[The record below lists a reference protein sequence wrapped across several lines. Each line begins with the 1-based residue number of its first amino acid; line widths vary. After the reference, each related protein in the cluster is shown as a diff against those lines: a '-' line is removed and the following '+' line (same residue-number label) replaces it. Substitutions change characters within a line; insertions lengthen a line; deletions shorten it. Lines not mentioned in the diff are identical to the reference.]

1 MFLSDFRNLAAG
13 ADAIALAVP
22 PALPVPADAVALER
36 MAGVLAHDFNNLL
49 TVVMS
54 AAEQLSGGLA
64 QGSEQQE
71 LAMVGLQAAERSAQM
86 LARMVALSEQRP
98 SCAAPIHAGD
108 VLRSAMRFVRHV
120 APAGVEVALEIAT
133 GDAAVLADRL
143 ALENALLNLCIN
155 AGDAMPGGGRLKL
168 SAQLRHIDA
177 NEAPMLDLQPGGY
190 VCFAV
195 ADTGEGMAPHILA
208 RATQPYFTTKG
219 DRGTGLGLSS
229 VKDFARAS
237 GGGLAIASRLG
248 EGATVSLYL
257 PVDTGRA

>member
-1 MFLSDFRNLAAG
+1 MFLSDFRSLAAG
-13 ADAIALAVP
+13 VDAFPLV
-22 PALPVPADAVALER
+22 VPAPGEGQSLQR

-64 QGSEQQE
+64 EGSEQRE
-71 LAMVGLQAAERSAQM
+71 LAMVGLQAAERSAEM
-86 LARMVALSEQRP
+86 LARLVALSEQRTAA
-98 SCAAPIHAGD
+98 AAPLHAGD

-120 APAGVEVALEIAT
+120 APAGVEVAVEAVS

-155 AGDAMPGGGRLKL
+155 AGHAMPGGGRLRL
-168 SAQLRHIDA
+168 AAELRDVQGAEASA
-177 NEAPMLDLQPGGY
+177 LDVTPGAY
-190 VCFAV
+190 VCFTV

-229 VKDFARAS
+229 VKDFARAA
-237 GGGLAIASRLG
+237 GGGLAIGSRLG
-248 EGATVSLYL
+248 EGTTVSLFL
-257 PVDTGRA
+257 PTATLAA

>member
-13 ADAIALAVP
+13 ADAFS
-22 PALPVPADAVALER
+22 LPMPTGLHGGADAASLER
-36 MAGVLAHDFNNLL
+36 LAGVLAHDFNNLL

-64 QGSEQQE
+64 EGSEQRE

-86 LARMVALSEQRP
+86 LARLVALSEQGAA
-98 SCAAPIHAGD
+98 SAAPLNAGD
-108 VLRSAMRFVRHV
+108 VLRSAMRFVPHV
-120 APAGVEVALEIAT
+120 APNGVEIAT
-133 GDAAVLADRL
+133 AIATGETAVLADRL

-155 AGDAMPGGGRLKL
+155 AGDAMPGGGRLQV
-168 SAQLRHIDA
+168 AAELRDIDA
-177 NEAPMLDLQPGGY
+177 EAADILDVGPGTY
-190 VCFAV
+190 VCFIV

-229 VKDFARAS
+229 VNDFARAA
-237 GGGLAIASRLG
+237 GGGLSIASRLG
-248 EGATVSLYL
+248 EGTTVSLLL
-257 PVDTGRA
+257 PVAH

>member
-13 ADAIALAVP
+13 ADKVALEVP
-22 PALPVPADAVALER
+22 PALTEPADVVSLER

-64 QGSEQQE
+64 LGSDRQE

-86 LARMVALSEQRP
+86 LARLVALSEQRP
-98 SCAAPIHAGD
+98 SAAAAIHAGE
-108 VLRSAMRFVRHV
+108 VLHSAMRFVRHV
-120 APAGVEVALEIAT
+120 APASVEVTTEIAT
-133 GDAAVLADRL
+133 GDAAVLVDRL

-155 AGDAMPGGGRLKL
+155 AGDAMPGGGRLRL
-168 SAQLRHIDA
+168 AANLRHIDA
-177 NEAPMLDLQPGGY
+177 NEARKLGVVQGDH
-190 VCFAV
+190 VCFSV

-229 VKDFARAS
+229 VMDFARAS
-237 GGGLAIASRLG
+237 GGALIIASRVG
-248 EGATVSLYL
+248 EGTSVSLNL
-257 PVDTGRA
+257 PVASALT

>member
-22 PALPVPADAVALER
+22 PALPALADAASLEQ

-86 LARMVALSEQRP
+86 LARLVALSEQRT
-98 SCAAPIHAGD
+98 SSAAPIHAGE
-108 VLRSAMRFVRHV
+108 VLRSALRFVRHV
-120 APAGVEVALEIAT
+120 APAGVEVITEVGT
-133 GDAAVLADRL
+133 GDAAVLVDRL

-155 AGDAMPGGGRLKL
+155 AGDAMPGGGRLRL
-168 SAQLRHIDA
+168 TVNLRHIDA
-177 NEAPMLDLQPGGY
+177 KQARLLGGVQGDH

-248 EGATVSLYL
+248 EGTTVSLYL
-257 PVDTGRA
+257 PLATTPI

>member
-13 ADAIALAVP
+13 ADAIPLAAP
-22 PALPVPADAVALER
+22 LGEIADAASLER

-64 QGSEQQE
+64 EGSEQRE
-71 LAMVGLQAAERSAQM
+71 LAMVGLQAAERGAQM
-86 LARMVALSEQRP
+86 LARLVALSEQRP
-98 SCAAPIHAGD
+98 SSAAPVNAGE

-120 APAGVEVALEIAT
+120 APAGVEVSTEIAS
-133 GDAAVLADRL
+133 GEASVMADRL

-155 AGDAMPGGGRLKL
+155 AGDAMPGGGRLRL
-168 SAQLRHIDA
+168 AAELRHVRA
-177 NEAPMLDLQPGGY
+177 SEAETLGVFIGDY
-190 VCFAV
+190 VCFTV
-195 ADTGEGMAPHILA
+195 ADTGAGMAPHILA

-229 VKDFARAS
+229 VKDFARAV
-237 GGGLAIASRLG
+237 GGGLGIVSRLG
-248 EGATVSLYL
+248 EGTTVSLLL
-257 PVDTGRA
+257 PVASARI